1 MKLSKFT
8 RDERTE
14 QVDAYMFHESS
25 TGMASISKHV
35 ADQGYSPSPRGFA
48 RQGYIDRYQ

>member
-25 TGMASISKHV
+25 
-35 ADQGYSPSPRGFA
+35 PRGFA
-48 RQGYIDRYQ
+48 RQGYIDR